1 MELSPACRV
10 RSLEGPV
17 KEGAFEADSPER
29 RRKNQRVLA
38 FPLPTVKIPEA
49 AIGGQVG
56 SNAEGGRA
64 SGREG
69 VSRGEQGR
77 AVWESELAAFH
88 RECVKV
94 VGFSK
99 TLGGMGPEKSRLRR
113 GWMCALSH
121 V

>member
-1 MELSPACRV
+1 MEVSPACRV
-10 RSLEGPV
+10 RSLEGLV

-38 FPLPTVKIPEA
+38 FPLPTVKTPEA

-56 SNAEGGRA
+56 TNAEGGRV

-69 VSRGEQGR
+69 VLRGEQGR

-88 RECVKV
+88 GECVKV
-94 VGFSK
+94 GRFQQN
-99 TLGGMGPEKSRLRR
+99 TWRYGT
-113 GWMCALSH
+113 
-121 V
+121 

>member
-1 MELSPACRV
+1 MEISPACRV

-29 RRKNQRVLA
+29 RRKNQHVLA
-38 FPLPTVKIPEA
+38 FPLPTVKTPEA
-49 AIGGQVG
+49 AVGGQVG

-88 RECVKV
+88 GDCVKV
-94 VGFSK
+94 GRFQQN
-99 TLGGMGPEKSRLRR
+99 TWRYGT
-113 GWMCALSH
+113 
-121 V
+121 